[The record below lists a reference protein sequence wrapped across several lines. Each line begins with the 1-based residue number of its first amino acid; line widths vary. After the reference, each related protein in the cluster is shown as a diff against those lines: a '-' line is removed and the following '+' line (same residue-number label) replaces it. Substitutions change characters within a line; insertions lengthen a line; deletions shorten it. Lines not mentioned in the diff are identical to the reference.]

1 MKSLP
6 SYKYQVFWEWPT
18 SHTGWYHCTKL
29 IQDTTTNRP
38 IIITFECMTIW
49 MLFQAYLLLY
59 HGWVFWCR
67 PMSFLGAWPYLL
79 RSSWFW
85 STFSTVWPV
94 IRQRPKVGLL
104 LFTQNLHNEHD
115 CIVLLHVLD
124 KSTTDYWDV
133 TQLHLITAFF
143 HRAVTNS

>member
-6 SYKYQVFWEWPT
+6 SLKYQVFLRMTNVAHRP
-18 SHTGWYHCTKL
+18 GWHHCTKL
-29 IQDTTTNRP
+29 IQDTTTNMP

-59 HGWVFWCR
+59 HGWVFWCH
-67 PMSFLGAWPYLL
+67 PMSFPGAWPYLS

-104 LFTQNLHNEHD
+104 LFTQNLRNEHD
-115 CIVLLHVLD
+115 CIVLVHVLD
-124 KSTTDYWDV
+124 RSTTEM
-133 TQLHLITAFF
+133 LHNHI
-143 HRAVTNS
+143 

>member
-6 SYKYQVFWEWPT
+6 PFWEWPK
-18 SHTGWYHCTKL
+18 SHTRWHHCTKL

-67 PMSFLGAWPYLL
+67 LMSFLGVWPCLS

-85 STFSTVWPV
+85 STFSTVLPV

-104 LFTQNLHNEHD
+104 LFTHNLRNEHD
-115 CIVLLHVLD
+115 CIVLHRYMYLIEVLLRC
-124 KSTTDYWDV
+124 YI
-133 TQLHLITAFF
+133 ITFNQIF
-143 HRAVTNS
+143 YS